1 MSTPSEL
8 RYTKEHEWAKVTDDG
23 SVIVGITAHAQD
35 ALGDVVFVELPEV
48 GESFDA
54 EDKFGVVE
62 SVKTV
67 SDLYAP
73 CGGEI
78 LEVNTSLEDAPEMVN
93 SDPYGDG
100 WIIRIK
106 LADASELDGLM
117 TADAYDAFVAEE
129 A

>member
-1 MSTPSEL
+1 MMEVSSSALPLT
-8 RYTKEHEWAKVTDDG
+8 
-23 SVIVGITAHAQD
+23 QD

-78 LEVNTSLEDAPEMVN
+78 
-93 SDPYGDG
+93 
-100 WIIRIK
+100 
-106 LADASELDGLM
+106 
-117 TADAYDAFVAEE
+117 
-129 A
+129 

>member
-1 MSTPSEL
+1 M
-8 RYTKEHEWAKVTDDG
+8 TDDG
-23 SVIVGITAHAQD
+23 SHHRRHYRYTQD

-73 CGGEI
+73 CGDLGGH
-78 LEVNTSLEDAPEMVN
+78 TSLEDAPEMVN
-93 SDPYGDG
+93 SDPTV
-100 WIIRIK
+100 
-106 LADASELDGLM
+106 
-117 TADAYDAFVAEE
+117 TADYRISSLMHQN
-129 A
+129 